1 MHEYSIM
8 SQLVSALI
16 EELDEKHNYKVKT
29 VHIEVGEF
37 TFLEPSALEFA
48 FSVLIKDTVIKG
60 ASLEVKT
67 IRSKIECGD
76 CSYIGPVK
84 YSEEPAFHLNIP
96 IISCP
101 ECGSKPTL
109 ISGKET
115 IIRNLTVTE
124 EDDE

>member
-16 EELDEKHNYKVKT
+16 KELDRKHENRVKT
-29 VHIEVGEF
+29 VHIEGGEL

-48 FSVLIKDTVIKG
+48 FSVLIKDTVIDG

-67 IRSKIECGD
+67 IRSKIECTQCG
-76 CSYIGPVK
+76 YTGPVN

-109 ISGKET
+109 VNGKET